1 MAQEAIVPSRAL
13 GAAIDDHRIWFAV
26 ERETA
31 QQGEQRITTLVRV
44 WLWATIPRKAGV
56 LLGDPGC
63 RDAVEALERVA
74 AAAIAGSELDPAPD
88 VEPFHWALYASR
100 QVADADEIRLG
111 LDVRAPPGANGPGD
125 VQRERTLERLSSAL
139 DRVGVSE
146 GAWRPA
152 AVA

>member
-1 MAQEAIVPSRAL
+1 MAQETTAPPRTL
-13 GAAIDDHRIWFAV
+13 GAAIDDHRIWFEV

-56 LLGDPGC
+56 LPGDPGC
-63 RDAVEALERVA
+63 REAVGALERVA
-74 AAAIAGSELDPAPD
+74 AAAIASSGIEPAPD

-100 QVADADEIRLG
+100 QVAEADEVRLG
-111 LDVRAPPGANGPGD
+111 LDVRAPPAGNEAAD
-125 VQRERTLERLSSAL
+125 AQRERSLERLKSSL

-152 AVA
+152 ASA